1 MNTTAAAAFAARST
15 TALAALRA
23 LAAED
28 RAFTAADL
36 ERADR
41 LVAFIERV
49 YGLTWKADDRAW
61 KGFATTESIFHDR
74 AEARVSRK
82 VILDGMVEE
91 EEEEEDD
98 DAPSTAVRV
107 ITDGGE
113 LVRYTEHGDSEAAW
127 EDFEAAVTAL
137 RVGEIAQLI
146 EDDMIA
152 AEHNPEYHG
161 PAPLDVTD
169 YS

>member
-1 MNTTAAAAFAARST
+1 MDT
-15 TALAALRA
+15 
-23 LAAED
+23 
-28 RAFTAADL
+28 FTEID
-36 ERADR
+36 
-41 LVAFIERV
+41 
-49 YGLTWKADDRAW
+49 
-61 KGFATTESIFHDR
+61 
-74 AEARVSRK
+74 
-82 VILDGMVEE
+82 
-91 EEEEEDD
+91 
-98 DAPSTAVRV
+98 TAVRV

-113 LVRYTEHGDSEAAW
+113 MVRYTEHPTCEAAW

-137 RVGEIAQLI
+137 REGEIAQLI

>member
-1 MNTTAAAAFAARST
+1 MSR
-15 TALAALRA
+15 
-23 LAAED
+23 
-28 RAFTAADL
+28 FTEID
-36 ERADR
+36 
-41 LVAFIERV
+41 
-49 YGLTWKADDRAW
+49 
-61 KGFATTESIFHDR
+61 
-74 AEARVSRK
+74 
-82 VILDGMVEE
+82 
-91 EEEEEDD
+91 
-98 DAPSTAVRV
+98 TAVRV

-113 LVRYTEHGDSEAAW
+113 LVRYTEHADSDAAW

-137 RVGEIAQLI
+137 QDGHIAQLI